1 MYLARTDA
9 GLWQYRYI
17 LRESYRCGDVYFS
30 RDLADLGRD
39 PSRFIVY
46 SDESSF
52 LINEDFLR
60 GLRQLGVQA
69 LDNELEDLLFP
80 FVDPYIQN
88 RLRPFRNRN
97 KYRSWEPASNR
108 MRERALAETHIID
121 RRRLH
126 FLRLG
131 RTSAE
136 TIAKTPAIYSVLLDK
151 SRDEIEQLIM
161 QREQA
166 LPAREY
172 QQYLFA
178 VFDLHRH
185 FNESYARSMP
195 EALNREQLDD
205 LFVDAVC
212 RLAGDQGFWQGF
224 PRGDTLP
231 SYLIR
236 YLIMYF
242 DVAPDGPVFRA
253 GFTRSRS
260 RRTFRS
266 AAVSDVMSRQQAMAI
281 FGLSSVQLAGL
292 RKNDLTRLYRRK
304 AHELHPDKGGDT
316 GQFIRLTAAY
326 DALLPSLL

>member
-1 MYLARTDA
+1 
-9 GLWQYRYI
+9 
-17 LRESYRCGDVYFS
+17 
-30 RDLADLGRD
+30 
-39 PSRFIVY
+39 
-46 SDESSF
+46 
-52 LINEDFLR
+52 
-60 GLRQLGVQA
+60 
-69 LDNELEDLLFP
+69 
-80 FVDPYIQN
+80 
-88 RLRPFRNRN
+88 
-97 KYRSWEPASNR
+97 
-108 MRERALAETHIID
+108 LAETHIMD

-136 TIAKTPAIYSVLLDK
+136 TIAKTPSIYSVVLDK

-166 LPAREY
+166 LPVREY
-172 QQYLFA
+172 QPYLFA

-195 EALNREQLDD
+195 EALDRERLDA

-242 DVAPDGPVFRA
+242 DVVPDGPVFRS
-253 GFTRSRS
+253 GFTRPRS

-304 AHELHPDKGGDT
+304 AHELHPDKGGNT